1 MGKWKSSFSHHL
13 GYMRET
19 PVLLKSDNIHCFTLC
34 QAHSLALPV
43 SMYFFF
49 PATIGGRHYC
59 FPNLQMRKMT
69 LQRLHSLLEIPE
81 LIHSCTAIRWESVPP
96 LPYSST
102 HALSCLLTVCC
113 KNQNKYF
120 MKKCYNAFHFQTWY
134 KEFWVYFKKC
144 KKSLNWAL
152 LSSLPAP
159 TSPSPLAERKP
170 VATTD
175 ASFSP
180 LPPGLAVAVFRGDI
194 FLSVLHSEP
203 GELAL
208 GRSPKLFVQW
218 CLKCKI
224 PVSARNDLKSRK
236 QTLVLLSKQLRGWQT
251 P

>member
-1 MGKWKSSFSHHL
+1 
-13 GYMRET
+13 
-19 PVLLKSDNIHCFTLC
+19 
-34 QAHSLALPV
+34 
-43 SMYFFF
+43 MYFFF
-49 PATIGGRHYC
+49 PATLGGRHYC

-69 LQRLHSLLEIPE
+69 LQRLHSLLQIPE
-81 LIHSCTAIRWESVPP
+81 LLHSCTAIRWESVPP
-96 LPYSST
+96 LPFSHPMHWAACWLFVARIKTSILWRSAAM
-102 HALSCLLTVCC
+102 HFIF
-113 KNQNKYF
+113 KNDIRNF
-120 MKKCYNAFHFQTWY
+120 EHTL
-134 KEFWVYFKKC
+134 KKC

-208 GRSPKLFVQW
+208 GRRPKLFVQW

-224 PVSARNDLKSRK
+224 PVSERNDLKSRM